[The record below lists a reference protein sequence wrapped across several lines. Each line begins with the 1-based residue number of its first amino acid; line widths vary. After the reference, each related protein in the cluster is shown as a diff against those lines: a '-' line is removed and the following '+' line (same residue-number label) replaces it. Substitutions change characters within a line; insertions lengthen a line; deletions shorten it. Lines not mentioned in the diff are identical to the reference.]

1 MLHQLILIVAFLQAG
16 TPENTH
22 VMDGRF
28 EDWQTPTVASGPEGG
43 LIKGIRLADDPHHVY
58 IQLDFQRAATLQGL
72 DRELRIEL
80 DLDGNDRT
88 GTTGTEGMAGV
99 DAVVLFSPRDE
110 DDGSI
115 NSGSALVGASRGRI
129 TRTTADAL
137 GVVAM
142 PTHGSDRFEI
152 RFDRSPAFRGEDF
165 DVQVL
170 TVSTG
175 GERQACETLNHRFD
189 SRSSRKDLP
198 VRLDPAT
205 ESAGMRITSWNG
217 ERGALFEN
225 PNAFAR
231 TFEAI
236 KPDLVLL
243 QELPPGIKAEKLEAW
258 FARLQG
264 DETWQAL
271 SSGGSLPVAVMSRHP
286 LQAIPELAKVTGI
299 DPRGSKRNV
308 RAVGGL
314 ATVDG
319 RKVLVVSI
327 HLKCCGRLG
336 SSEDQKRRA
345 EVDAIH
351 EAVQSA
357 MKRVQ
362 PDQVVI
368 GGDFNLVGTE
378 SVLKRLCEGL
388 SPDGTDLVVAE
399 PIRPAGDA
407 TTSWEKPGQA
417 FVPGRLDF
425 ILVGGAESLV
435 NAVVV
440 DPSQM
445 DDRWR
450 RKHGIPIKAPS
461 DHLAISVDVKTG
473 PKPRP

>member
-1 MLHQLILIVAFLQAG
+1 MLHQLILIVVFLQTG
-16 TPENTH
+16 TLETQH

-28 EDWQTPTVASGPEGG
+28 EDWQGPVVASGAEGG
-43 LIKGIRLADDPHHVY
+43 LIQGLRIADDPHFVY
-58 IQLDFQRAATLQGL
+58 VQLDFQQAATLQGL
-72 DRELRIEL
+72 DREVRIEL

-88 GTTGTEGMAGV
+88 GTTGTEGMPGV
-99 DAVVLFSPRDE
+99 DAVVLFSPRD

-115 NSGSALVGASRGRI
+115 KSGSALIGANRVRI
-129 TRTTADAL
+129 TRTTTDAL

-152 RFDRSPAFRGEDF
+152 RFDRSPAFRGDDF

-170 TVSTG
+170 TVAPG
-175 GERQACETLNHRFD
+175 GERQACPVVNHDFE
-189 SRSSRKDLP
+189 SRQARKALP
-198 VRLDPAT
+198 VQRDPAE
-205 ESAGMRITSWNG
+205 ESAGIRVTSWNG

-243 QELPPGIKAEKLEAW
+243 QELPAGINPGKLNQW
-258 FARLQG
+258 FGRLQG
-264 DETWQAL
+264 DKTWNAL
-271 SSGGSLPVAVMSRHP
+271 SSGGSLPVAVVSSHP
-286 LQAIPELAKVTGI
+286 LEAVPELAKITGI
-299 DPRGSKRNV
+299 DPRGSKRMV

-314 ATVDG
+314 ATIDG
-319 RKVLVVSI
+319 RKVLVVSL

-351 EAVQSA
+351 EAMLTVVERL
-357 MKRVQ
+357 K
-362 PDQVVI
+362 PDHVVV

-378 SVLKRLCEGL
+378 TVLRRLCEGL
-388 SPDGTDLVVAE
+388 SPDGADLVVAE

-425 ILVGGAESLV
+425 ILVGGAGSLE

-440 DPSQM
+440 DPVQM
-445 DDRWR
+445 GDRWR
-450 RKHGIPIKAPS
+450 RKHGIPIEAPS
-461 DHLAISVDVKTG
+461 DHLAISVDIETKT
-473 PKPRP
+473 KPRS

>member
-1 MLHQLILIVAFLQAG
+1 MLQQLILIVVFLQAG
-16 TPENTH
+16 TLETQH

-28 EDWQTPTVASGPEGG
+28 EDWQGPVVASGPADG
-43 LIKGIRLADDPHHVY
+43 LIQGLRVADDPHFVY
-58 IQLDFQRAATLQGL
+58 VQLDFQQAATLQGL
-72 DRELRIEL
+72 DREVRIEL

-88 GTTGTEGMAGV
+88 GTTGTEGMPGV
-99 DAVVLFSPRDE
+99 DAVVLFSPRD

-115 NSGSALVGASRGRI
+115 QSGSALVGANRGRI
-129 TRTTADAL
+129 TRTTTDAL

-152 RFDRSPAFRGEDF
+152 RFDRSPAFRGDDF

-170 TVSTG
+170 TVTSG
-175 GERQACETLNHRFD
+175 GERQACPVVNHEFE
-189 SRSSRKDLP
+189 SRKARKALP
-198 VRLDPAT
+198 VQQDPAE
-205 ESAGMRITSWNG
+205 ESAGIRVTSWNG

-243 QELPPGIKAEKLEAW
+243 QELPPGIKPEKLNQW
-258 FARLQG
+258 FGRLQG
-264 DETWQAL
+264 DKTWSAL
-271 SSGGSLPVAVMSRHP
+271 TSGGSLPVAVVSSHP
-286 LQAIPELAKVTGI
+286 LEAVPELAKITGI
-299 DPRGSKRNV
+299 DPRGSKRMV

-314 ATVDG
+314 AKIDG
-319 RKVLVVSI
+319 RKVLVVSL
-327 HLKCCGRLG
+327 HLKCCGRMG

-351 EAVQSA
+351 EAMRIVVERI
-357 MKRVQ
+357 K
-362 PDQVVI
+362 PDHVVV

-378 SVLKRLCEGL
+378 TVLRRLCQGL
-388 SPDGTDLVVAE
+388 APDGTDLLVAE

-425 ILVGGAESLV
+425 ILVGGADSLE

-440 DPSQM
+440 DPVQM
-445 DDRWR
+445 GERWR
-450 RKHGIPIKAPS
+450 RKHGIPTEAPS
-461 DHLAISVDVKTG
+461 DHLAISVDIGSKT
-473 PKPRP
+473 KPRS